1 VQLAPNYGALFAK
14 KIYDL
19 LVGLERAIPGY
30 GKKIAC
36 LGEGFEGKYQEG
48 EESRQEQNQEAWR
61 HKGDVRSCLICFWL
75 LCLRSL
81 FIGVFFATR
90 THV

>member
-19 LVGLERAIPGY
+19 LIGLERAIPGY

-36 LGEGFEGKYQEG
+36 FGEGFEGKSQEG
-48 EESRQEQNQEAWR
+48 EESCQEQNQEAWR
-61 HKGDVRSCLICFWL
+61 HKGDVRSCFTTRNVLT
-75 LCLRSL
+75 SDV
-81 FIGVFFATR
+81 FIMTLEKSVIT
-90 THV
+90 